1 MCVCVCVCVCV
12 CAFVCMCVK
21 QGDFSDT
28 TMPKQNS
35 TKFEAEISCAYI
47 GPETELKLKYIE
59 NYKTLKLTSCL

>member
-1 MCVCVCVCVCV
+1 
-12 CAFVCMCVK
+12 MCVK

-59 NYKTLKLTSCL
+59 NYKTLKLTSCV